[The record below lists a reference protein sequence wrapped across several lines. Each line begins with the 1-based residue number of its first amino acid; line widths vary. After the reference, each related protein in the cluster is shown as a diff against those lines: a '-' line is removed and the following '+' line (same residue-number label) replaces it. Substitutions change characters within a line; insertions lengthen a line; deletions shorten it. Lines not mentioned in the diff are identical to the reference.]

1 MNTERLAFRFTQ
13 NDRDNLVAIA
23 TGLRTTGRPF
33 ANKTDALRHALIL
46 AATAAARFVPV
57 AVVDAVL
64 PLDPAP
70 TVQAEGRQ
78 NVRH

>member
-23 TGLRTTGRPF
+23 TGLRVAGRPF
-33 ANKTDALRHALIL
+33 ANKTDALRHALTL
-46 AATAAARFVPV
+46 AATAARFVPV

>member
-23 TGLRTTGRPF
+23 AGLRTTGRPF

-46 AATAAARFVPV
+46 AATAAPPMPTSVP
-57 AVVDAVL
+57 AGGA
-64 PLDPAP
+64 
-70 TVQAEGRQ
+70 Q
-78 NVRH
+78 